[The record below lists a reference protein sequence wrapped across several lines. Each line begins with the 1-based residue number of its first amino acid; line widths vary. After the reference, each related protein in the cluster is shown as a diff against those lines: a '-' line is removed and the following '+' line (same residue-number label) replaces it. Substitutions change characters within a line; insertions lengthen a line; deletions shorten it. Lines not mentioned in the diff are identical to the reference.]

1 MIRLTRMTRLIL
13 SLSATILLAV
23 TARAEMIQ
31 QTFVSAT
38 GNNNNSCE
46 RTSPCRTFSGALQ
59 KTEDG
64 GEIIVLDAG
73 EYGPV
78 AINKSVRITATGIYA
93 GIIATG
99 GAGNIAVTISG
110 SPYLAVVLKGLTITG
125 KGAATGVS
133 FSEGNTLH
141 IEGCTISG
149 FTAKG
154 ISFTS
159 EGNLFVKDSIV
170 RNNNNNGIYIAS
182 TSKYALTSIDH
193 TRMERNG
200 YGVRADGGS
209 GKSSQVTIRDS
220 VAADNTAGGF
230 YAVGNTAQ
238 INVIDSE
245 AVYNGG
251 SGFYAASGGKIN
263 AQHCLSANNATN
275 GFLASSQGTVS
286 VKDCTVTTNTGNGV
300 VAQNS
305 GKASVE
311 GSGLVNNLSSG
322 LLVSGGATALISGTM
337 VTGNNVGLKNDSANP
352 GTLKSFGNNQV
363 SDNTTNTQGTITPAP
378 LS

>member
-1 MIRLTRMTRLIL
+1 MIRLTRITRLIL
-13 SLSATILLAV
+13 SISATILLAI
-23 TARAEMIQ
+23 TAHAEIQ

-38 GNNNNSCE
+38 GNNNNTCE
-46 RTSPCRTFSGALQ
+46 RTSPCRTFAGALQ

-64 GEIIVLDAG
+64 GEIIVLDSG
-73 EYGPV
+73 EYGPIV
-78 AINKSVRITATGIYA
+78 INKQIKITAVGVYA

-99 GAGNIAVTISG
+99 GAGNSAVTVSAL
-110 SPYLAVVLKGLTITG
+110 SYYTVVLKGLTITG

-133 FSEGNTLH
+133 YTAGGALY

-159 EGNLFVKDSIV
+159 AGNLFVKDSVV
-170 RNNNNNGIYIAS
+170 RNNNNNGIYIAPGS
-182 TSKYALTSIDH
+182 GYAVASIDH

-209 GKSSQVTIRDS
+209 GRNTQVSIRDS
-220 VAADNTAGGF
+220 VAADNTTGGF
-230 YAVGNTAQ
+230 YAIGNTAQ

-286 VKDCTVTTNTGNGV
+286 VKDCTATFNTGHGV
-300 VAQNS
+300 AGLSS
-305 GKASVE
+305 GKISVE
-311 GSGLVNNLSSG
+311 SSGLVNNTGNG
-322 LLVSGGATALISGTM
+322 LYVSGGATALIGTST
-337 VTGNNVGLKNDSANP
+337 VTGNNVGLKNDTSTP